1 MINVS
6 TCVVAGRLKNY
17 VSEWRKLT
25 DDPQIIDIV
34 ENCHFD
40 IKTEMLSEL
49 FHQNYQYK
57 FNERQNLAVNN
68 EINKLLHLG
77 VLKKVEPENGQ
88 ILSPIF
94 LHPRKMNIE

>member
-6 TCVVAGRLKNY
+6 TCVIAGRLKNY

-40 IKTEMLSEL
+40 IKTEMLSE
-49 FHQNYQYK
+49 
-57 FNERQNLAVNN
+57 
-68 EINKLLHLG
+68 
-77 VLKKVEPENGQ
+77 
-88 ILSPIF
+88 
-94 LHPRKMNIE
+94 